1 MRVNDHPTTRR
12 KWREVVERELA
23 AMGAVVVPIA
33 AAYRIAKGSAYVL
46 VTDLADVNEHE
57 LRMLA
62 KA

>member
-33 AAYRIAKGSAYVL
+33 SSFRIAKGAAFML